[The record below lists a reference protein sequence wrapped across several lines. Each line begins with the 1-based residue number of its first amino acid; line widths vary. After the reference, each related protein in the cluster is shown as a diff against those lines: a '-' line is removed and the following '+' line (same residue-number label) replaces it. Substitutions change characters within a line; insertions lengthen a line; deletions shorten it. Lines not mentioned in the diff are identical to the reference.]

1 MSRNPATDQIRRLLV
16 ERDQLLLDVRE
27 LEGRLEKSRRRLDDV
42 TAEIASLRRVE
53 DELLRRHPELEQG

>member
-1 MSRNPATDQIRRLLV
+1 MSSNPATDQIRQLLV